1 MLSRKHAF
9 LGPNIPCLS
18 LNKIVYPGTQDNFCN
33 LGLQEYMILVH
44 ALVRLAT
51 PFAPISAYSTTFELK
66 YALNLTKSTRLFVDE
81 KFLPTVVPVATEL
94 GIDPNHIYFIKGN
107 SKSRKSFWSIIENV
121 RRNKI
126 WRVDTRTAT
135 KKYLGLSRIF

>member
-1 MLSRKHAF
+1 MLF
-9 LGPNIPCLS
+9 
-18 LNKIVYPGTQDNFCN
+18 
-33 LGLQEYMILVH
+33 GLQEYMTLVH

-81 KFLPTVVPVATEL
+81 KFLPTVVPAATEL

-107 SKSRKSFWSIIENV
+107 SKSRKSFWRINENV

-126 WRVDTRTAT
+126 SRVDTRTAT
-135 KKYLGLSRIF
+135 KKYLGLSRIFQRNKWAPQKVMNLFLLSRFLFD

>member
-1 MLSRKHAF
+1 MLF
-9 LGPNIPCLS
+9 
-18 LNKIVYPGTQDNFCN
+18 
-33 LGLQEYMILVH
+33 GLHEYMTLVH

-66 YALNLTKSTRLFVDE
+66 YALNLTKATRLLSM
-81 KFLPTVVPVATEL
+81 KSSSQRFLPGATEL

-107 SKSRKSFWSIIENV
+107 SKCRKSFWSIIENV

-126 WRVDTRTAT
+126 SRVDPRTAT
-135 KKYLGLSRIF
+135 KIPWPISYFPAEQVGSPKGDESISSFSISV

>member
-1 MLSRKHAF
+1 M
-9 LGPNIPCLS
+9 
-18 LNKIVYPGTQDNFCN
+18 T
-33 LGLQEYMILVH
+33 LVH

-81 KFLPTVVPVATEL
+81 KFLPKVLPVATEL

-107 SKSRKSFWSIIENV
+107 SKCRKSFWSIIEDL

-126 WRVDTRTAT
+126 SRVDTRTAT
-135 KKYLGLSRIF
+135 KIPWPISYFLAEPVGSQKVMNLFLLSRSLFD